1 MNKTET
7 ALLYFPDST
16 PKVAVRHLMR
26 WIARCAPLL
35 HALEATGYHPC
46 QKSFTCRQLQLV
58 YLPPGRTVIP
68 PGICHRLSEN
78 SSSLFER
85 GLRGKNK
92 EGSVKSALK
101 SPHDASAGRVPGQFP
116 QRVKRGRKGS
126 RRTDVK
132 LSLQCQKEEAAPR
145 HKITKILVQDSADLA
160 PSFTERRSSV
170 RLAPT

>member
-58 YLPPGRTVIP
+58 Y
-68 PGICHRLSEN
+68 EN
-78 SSSLFER
+78 SSSLFEAWITR
-85 GLRGKNK
+85 K
-92 EGSVKSALK
+92 E
-101 SPHDASAGRVPGQFP
+101 
-116 QRVKRGRKGS
+116 
-126 RRTDVK
+126 
-132 LSLQCQKEEAAPR
+132 
-145 HKITKILVQDSADLA
+145 
-160 PSFTERRSSV
+160 
-170 RLAPT
+170 

>member
-58 YLPPGRTVIP
+58 YLTWENRDSPWNLPQTV
-68 PGICHRLSEN
+68 RE
-78 SSSLFER
+78 LF
-85 GLRGKNK
+85 
-92 EGSVKSALK
+92 
-101 SPHDASAGRVPGQFP
+101 
-116 QRVKRGRKGS
+116 
-126 RRTDVK
+126 
-132 LSLQCQKEEAAPR
+132 LSL
-145 HKITKILVQDSADLA
+145 
-160 PSFTERRSSV
+160 
-170 RLAPT
+170 

>member
-58 YLPPGRTVIP
+58 
-68 PGICHRLSEN
+68 
-78 SSSLFER
+78 
-85 GLRGKNK
+85 
-92 EGSVKSALK
+92 
-101 SPHDASAGRVPGQFP
+101 
-116 QRVKRGRKGS
+116 
-126 RRTDVK
+126 
-132 LSLQCQKEEAAPR
+132 
-145 HKITKILVQDSADLA
+145 
-160 PSFTERRSSV
+160 
-170 RLAPT
+170 

>member
-58 YLPPGRTVIP
+58 YLPLGEP
-68 PGICHRLSEN
+68 
-78 SSSLFER
+78 
-85 GLRGKNK
+85 
-92 EGSVKSALK
+92 
-101 SPHDASAGRVPGQFP
+101 
-116 QRVKRGRKGS
+116 
-126 RRTDVK
+126 
-132 LSLQCQKEEAAPR
+132 
-145 HKITKILVQDSADLA
+145 
-160 PSFTERRSSV
+160 
-170 RLAPT
+170 